1 MLFILKEIVVVL
13 LLSILT
19 AGIAGLLSVAVPR
32 AVSTRYDF
40 SRLKP
45 LAIIGICIVICLG
58 ESIFLFGAWRVRR
71 QIDRAR
77 STVEQTIG
85 TATTIT
91 QSEFSRLV
99 REYLP
104 QAERY
109 IDTGNQAIGST
120 GEYAVNYFD
129 TLRRDITRYMG
140 RRIGWM
146 SGFLLAGLVLLGFDA
161 DKQRRRSLA
170 LASYLQSDYYN

>member
-1 MLFILKEIVVVL
+1 MFFMLKEVFTVIL
-13 LLSILT
+13 FSLLT
-19 AGIAGLLSVAVPR
+19 AGAAGFLLYLLPNAIHS
-32 AVSTRYDF
+32 RYDF
-40 SRLKP
+40 MQIKP
-45 LAIIGICIVICLG
+45 LAILAICLLLCLG

-120 GEYAVNYFD
+120 GEYAANYFD
-129 TLRRDITRYMG
+129 TLHRDITRYMG